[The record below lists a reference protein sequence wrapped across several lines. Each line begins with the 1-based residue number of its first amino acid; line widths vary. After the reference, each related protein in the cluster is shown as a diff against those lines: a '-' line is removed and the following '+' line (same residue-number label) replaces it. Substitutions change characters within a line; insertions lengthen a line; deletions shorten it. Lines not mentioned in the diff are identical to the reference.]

1 MRLFSFSAD
10 FATHIMEKQ
19 LAQWQSA
26 SQTSE
31 EVIGSSPILLLYFL
45 FWTKGESMNIEQ
57 FELILCDMYTMDAW
71 SPPLIWKWKKE
82 FKEASTK
89 QWAIRELENY
99 IRKRLH
105 DRSDGSVDE
114 FIRFTNEFAMK
125 MARYSNHSGE
135 NQEMH
140 EIFQTASSV
149 AADILDLLNAMK

>member
-1 MRLFSFSAD
+1 
-10 FATHIMEKQ
+10 
-19 LAQWQSA
+19 
-26 SQTSE
+26 
-31 EVIGSSPILLLYFL
+31 
-45 FWTKGESMNIEQ
+45 MNIEQ

-71 SPPLIWKWKKE
+71 SPPLLWKWKKE

-99 IRKRLH
+99 IRKRLNY
-105 DRSDGSVDE
+105 RSDGSVDE

-135 NQEMH
+135 NQEIH

>member
-1 MRLFSFSAD
+1 
-10 FATHIMEKQ
+10 
-19 LAQWQSA
+19 
-26 SQTSE
+26 
-31 EVIGSSPILLLYFL
+31 
-45 FWTKGESMNIEQ
+45 MNIEQ

-71 SPPLIWKWKKE
+71 SPPLLWKWKKE

-89 QWAIRELENY
+89 QWAIREL
-99 IRKRLH
+99 H
-105 DRSDGSVDE
+105 HRSDGSVDE

>member
-1 MRLFSFSAD
+1 
-10 FATHIMEKQ
+10 
-19 LAQWQSA
+19 
-26 SQTSE
+26 
-31 EVIGSSPILLLYFL
+31 
-45 FWTKGESMNIEQ
+45 MNIEQ

-71 SPPLIWKWKKE
+71 SPPHLWKWKKE

-105 DRSDGSVDE
+105 HRSDGSVDE

>member
-1 MRLFSFSAD
+1 MRLLSFSAVRI
-10 FATHIMEKQ
+10 TVR
-19 LAQWQSA
+19 
-26 SQTSE
+26 SE
-31 EVIGSSPILLLYFL
+31 QRRGGDPQHFGS
-45 FWTKGESMNIEQ
+45 
-57 FELILCDMYTMDAW
+57 
-71 SPPLIWKWKKE
+71 
-82 FKEASTK
+82 
-89 QWAIRELENY
+89 ENY

-105 DRSDGSVDE
+105 HRSDGSVDE